1 MTPLASLFMALVLA
15 VPAPDAKDEGP
26 LPEPTGPAPRLMF
39 VKGDTDGKVLFMVR
53 RANLGGAAAG
63 ARSAISMSKVEL
75 KDVKD
80 LAITTPEGKK
90 IDLADAQKKLVGG
103 AYVVLPADGKAISP
117 GYLRMFRGDVI
128 VLTSPELI
136 NVFNGA
142 NMGGGVR
149 INGAGG
155 ILPVV
160 PQPAPAPA
168 PKQ

>member
-1 MTPLASLFMALVLA
+1 MTTLASLLMTAVLA
-15 VPAPDAKDEGP
+15 VPAPDAKDETP

-39 VKGDTDGKVLFMVR
+39 VKADADGKVLFMVR
-53 RANLGGAAAG
+53 RANLGAAAGG

-80 LAITTPEGKK
+80 LAITTPDGKK
-90 IDLADAQKKLVGG
+90 IELADAQKKLVSG

-136 NVFNGA
+136 NAVTGA
-142 NMGGGVR
+142 NNFGGGVR
-149 INGAGG
+149 IQGNGA

-168 PKQ
+168 PK